1 MRRLRYGAP
10 TGAGGSIDRSDP
22 WGAGMK
28 TILIPTEDHDAMPAV
43 LEAARLVARTF
54 DSYMEGFAVHPTA
67 GTYVAVEPV
76 SSLAISGAFEHDA
89 ELAAQAKSL
98 FEGFMRNHD
107 VPAAGAGTA
116 GYSYAWPHAEAE
128 DDLFIGSYGR
138 VFDLIAL
145 GRPGRAAQNPRMPP
159 LEAALFDSGRPLLIV
174 PPAVP
179 KALGRN
185 VLVAWNRSTE
195 QATVNSYALPLL
207 RLAEQVTVLEV
218 EGGTTPGPTCEEAT
232 RHLRR
237 NGVKA
242 TALSVKRGARTSA
255 EATGEVILEHAAK
268 NGCDLLVKGAY
279 TQSRLRQMMFGG
291 ATRHILA
298 YANLPVLMAR

>member
-1 MRRLRYGAP
+1 
-10 TGAGGSIDRSDP
+10 
-22 WGAGMK
+22 MK

-89 ELAAQAKSL
+89 ELAAQAKGL
-98 FEGFMRNHD
+98 FESFMRSHQ
-107 VPAAGAGTA
+107 VPAADADAA

-174 PPAVP
+174 PPKVP
-179 KALGRN
+179 KTLGRN

-218 EGGTTPGPTCEEAT
+218 EGGTTPGPSCEEAT

-242 TALSVKRGARTSA
+242 TGLSVKRGARTSA

-298 YANLPVLMAR
+298 NANLPVLMAR

>member
-1 MRRLRYGAP
+1 
-10 TGAGGSIDRSDP
+10 
-22 WGAGMK
+22 MK

-43 LEAARLVARTF
+43 LEAARLVAKTF
-54 DSYMEGFAVHPTA
+54 DSYMEGFAVHPAA

-76 SSLAISGAFEHDA
+76 SSLAISGAYEHDA
-89 ELAAQAKSL
+89 ELAAQARTT
-98 FEGFMRNHD
+98 FENFMRAHD
-107 VPAAGAGTA
+107 VPAAGAGDA
-116 GYSYAWPHAEAE
+116 AAFSFGWPRAEAE

-138 VFDLIAL
+138 LFDLIAL

-159 LEAALFDSGRPLLIV
+159 LEAALFDSGRPALIV
-174 PPAVP
+174 PPTVP
-179 KALGRN
+179 KSIGRN

-195 QATVNSYALPLL
+195 QATTNAFALPLL
-207 RLAEQVTVLEV
+207 RLAERVTVLEV
-218 EGGTTPGPTCEEAT
+218 EGGTTPGPSCEEAT

-242 TALSVKRGARTSA
+242 TALTMKRGVRTSA
-255 EATGEVILEHAAK
+255 EATGEVILDHAAK

-298 YANLPVLMAR
+298 NANLPVLMAR

>member
-1 MRRLRYGAP
+1 MEP
-10 TGAGGSIDRSDP
+10 GAGQ
-22 WGAGMK
+22 AMK

-43 LEAARLVARTF
+43 LEGARLVARIF
-54 DSYMEGFAVHPTA
+54 DSYMEGFAVHPAA

-89 ELAAQAKSL
+89 ELANQARTL
-98 FEGFMRNHD
+98 FENFMRTHQ
-107 VPAAGAGTA
+107 VPVAGAGADTA
-116 GYSYAWPHAEAE
+116 TYSYSWPRQDAE

-145 GRPGRAAQNPRMPP
+145 GRPGRAAQNARMPP
-159 LEAALFDSGRPLLIV
+159 LEAALFDFGRPVLIM
-174 PPAVP
+174 PPVAP
-179 KALGRN
+179 KAIGRN

-195 QATVNSYALPLL
+195 QANTTAFALPLL
-207 RLAEQVTVLEV
+207 RLAERVTVYEV
-218 EGGTTPGPTCEEAT
+218 EGGTTPGPSAEEAAM
-232 RHLRR
+232 HLRR

-242 TALSVKRGARTSA
+242 RALTVKRGARTTGEQTG
-255 EATGEVILEHAAK
+255 EATLEYAAK
-268 NGCDLLVKGAY
+268 EGCDLLVKGAY

-298 YANLPVLMAR
+298 NAGLPVLMAH